1 MTQIEMFWF
10 PLSLCPSPIGLLAVI
25 DLNSANDAW
34 YGSLK
39 ESIRDQQTHAVW
51 VSEGKVKTMDDIVL
65 HHLLS
70 TLKPNLLLKST
81 WNTVYKPF
89 CFWHLMYFWVKPNL
103 KWEEMQA
110 GTLYIPQLYVTLDKS
125 IC

>member
-1 MTQIEMFWF
+1 METQWDKSIKLNLENSWPKSKCFDF
-10 PLSLCPSPIGLLAVI
+10 LSLCPSPIGLLAVI

-39 ESIRDQQTHAVW
+39 ETIRDQQTHAVW

-70 TLKPNLLLKST
+70 LYSL
-81 WNTVYKPF
+81 WNKTF
-89 CFWHLMYFWVKPNL
+89 C
-103 KWEEMQA
+103 
-110 GTLYIPQLYVTLDKS
+110 
-125 IC
+125 